1 VLIRHADPACDALVC
16 SEIYKPSVLDSPTSF
31 EEDAPDAQQ
40 MARRIE
46 TYSQTH
52 PWLVAEDNDV
62 NVIGF
67 AYACQ
72 HRERA
77 AYRWAADVSAYVD
90 EAHRREGVGRSLY
103 HALFELLIRQGLQV
117 ACAGITLPNDPS
129 VALHESLGF
138 QPVGVYRRIGW
149 KAGAWREVGWWELE
163 LVEAEDEVP
172 ADPGPPLRLDD

>member
-1 VLIRHADPACDALVC
+1 MLIRHADPARDALVC

-149 KAGAWREVGWWELE
+149 KAGAWRDVGWWELE
-163 LVEAEDEVP
+163 LVEAEAEVP
-172 ADPGPPLRLDD
+172 ADPGPPLRLDE